1 MEFETHI
8 ELEMPLNLK
17 FFKQRNLR
25 HTFKISTV
33 DVSTKQ
39 ATAVQQETKSLY
51 DMLVNHFEWLKL
63 THGLE
68 LNHLL
73 EVKTFKEVTRN
84 WALAEV
90 QSTLD
95 EIRMRDDLSQGSK
108 EYEMVWLYIN
118 QLFSHPEERY
128 VAQAFKTH

>member
-8 ELEMPLNLK
+8 ELKMPLNLK
-17 FFKQRNLR
+17 FFKQRNLK
-25 HTFKISTV
+25 HTFRISTV
-33 DVSTKQ
+33 EVSTKQ
-39 ATAVQQETKSLY
+39 ATAIQEETKSLY
-51 DMLVNHFEWLKL
+51 DMLVNHFDWLRL

-73 EVKTFKEVTRN
+73 EAKTFKEVTRN

-128 VAQAFKTH
+128 TLTN

>member
-8 ELEMPLNLK
+8 ELEMPLNRQYLT
-17 FFKQRNLR
+17 QRNLR

-39 ATAVQQETKSLY
+39 ATAIQQETKSLY
-51 DMLVNHFEWLKL
+51 DMLVNHFDWLRL

-73 EVKTFKEVTRN
+73 EAKTFKEVTRN

-95 EIRMRDDLSQGSK
+95 AIRMRDDLSQGSK

-128 VAQAFKTH
+128 TISN

>member
-8 ELEMPLNLK
+8 ELEMPLNRQYLT
-17 FFKQRNLR
+17 QRNLR

-39 ATAVQQETKSLY
+39 ATAIQQETKSLY
-51 DMLVNHFEWLKL
+51 DMLVNHFDWLRL
-63 THGLE
+63 THGLD

-73 EVKTFKEVTRN
+73 EAKTFKEVTRN

-128 VAQAFKTH
+128 TIPY

>member
-39 ATAVQQETKSLY
+39 ATAIQQETKSLY
-51 DMLVNHFEWLKL
+51 DMLVNHFDWLKL

-73 EVKTFKEVTRN
+73 EAKTFKEVTRN

-95 EIRMRDDLSQGSK
+95 EIRMREDLSQSSK
-108 EYEMVWLYIN
+108 EYEMIWLYIN
-118 QLFSHPEERY
+118 QLFSHPEDRY
-128 VAQAFKTH
+128 TIPN

>member
-8 ELEMPLNLK
+8 ELEMPLNRQYLT
-17 FFKQRNLR
+17 QRNVR
-25 HTFKISTV
+25 HTFKIFTV

-39 ATAVQQETKSLY
+39 ATAIQQETKSLY
-51 DMLVNHFEWLKL
+51 DMLVNHFDWLKL

-73 EVKTFKEVTRN
+73 EAKTFKEVTRN

-95 EIRMRDDLSQGSK
+95 EIRMREDLSQSSK
-108 EYEMVWLYIN
+108 EYEMIWLYIN

-128 VAQAFKTH
+128 TLTN

>member
-39 ATAVQQETKSLY
+39 ATAIQQETKSLY
-51 DMLVNHFEWLKL
+51 DMLVNHFDWLKL

-73 EVKTFKEVTRN
+73 EAKTFKEVTRN

-95 EIRMRDDLSQGSK
+95 EIRMREDLSQSSK
-108 EYEMVWLYIN
+108 EYEMIWLYIN

-128 VAQAFKTH
+128 TLTN

>member
-39 ATAVQQETKSLY
+39 ATAIQQETKSLY
-51 DMLVNHFEWLKL
+51 DMLVSHFDWLQL

-73 EVKTFKEVTRN
+73 EAKTFKEVTRN

-95 EIRMRDDLSQGSK
+95 EIRLRDDLSEGTT

-118 QLFSHPEERY
+118 QLFSHPEDRY
-128 VAQAFKTH
+128 TLSN

>member
-39 ATAVQQETKSLY
+39 ATAIQQETKSLY
-51 DMLVNHFEWLKL
+51 DMLVNHFDWLKL

-73 EVKTFKEVTRN
+73 EAKTFKEVTRN

-128 VAQAFKTH
+128 TLTN

>member
-39 ATAVQQETKSLY
+39 ATAIQQETKSLY
-51 DMLVNHFEWLKL
+51 DMLVNHFDWLRL
-63 THGLE
+63 THGLD

-73 EVKTFKEVTRN
+73 EAKTFKEVTRN

-95 EIRMRDDLSQGSK
+95 EIRMREDLSQGSK
-108 EYEMVWLYIN
+108 EYEMVWVYIN

-128 VAQAFKTH
+128 TIPN

>member
-1 MEFETHI
+1 MGEFETHI
-8 ELEMPLNLK
+8 ELEMPLNKQYLT
-17 FFKQRNLR
+17 QRNLK
-25 HTFKISTV
+25 HTFRISTK
-33 DVSTKQ
+33 DANTGQ

-51 DMLVNHFEWLKL
+51 DMLVTHFDWLKL

-73 EVKTFKEVTRN
+73 EAKTFKEVTRN

-90 QSTLD
+90 KSTLD
-95 EIRMRDDLSQGSK
+95 EIRMRDDLSEGTT

-118 QLFSHPEERY
+118 QLFSHPEDRY
-128 VAQAFKTH
+128 TLPN

>member
-39 ATAVQQETKSLY
+39 ATAIQQETKSLY
-51 DMLVNHFEWLKL
+51 DMLVSHFDWLKL

-73 EVKTFKEVTRN
+73 EAKTFKEVTRN

-95 EIRMRDDLSQGSK
+95 EIRLRDDLSEGTT

-118 QLFSHPEERY
+118 QLFSHPEDRY
-128 VAQAFKTH
+128 TLSN